1 MHQGKIFL
9 DMDGVLVDFWPRAK
23 AISGDTDPNSD
34 VLWTALN
41 KIPHYFNTLDIMA
54 GAKELFDSLY
64 GKYGSRC
71 EILTAMPKPKRNMP
85 TVRDDKI
92 AWIRRMLSDTIVINT
107 VVLTSHKQHYCTGPD
122 DILID
127 DSPRNIAEWRSRG
140 GIGILCKN
148 LTQVMAELRERG
160 IL

>member
-9 DMDGVLVDFWPRAK
+9 DMDGVLVDFWTRARSLCGI
-23 AISGDTDPNSD
+23 ANPDSD
-34 VLWTALN
+34 AMWAVLN
-41 KIPHYFNTLDIMA
+41 KVPHYFNTLDQMA
-54 GAKELFDSLY
+54 GAKNLFDRLY
-64 GKYGSRC
+64 GKYGDRC

-92 AWIRRMLSDTIVINT
+92 AWVRRFLSDTVVVNT

-127 DSPRNIAEWRSRG
+127 DSPKNIAEWRAKG
-140 GIGILCKN
+140 GIGILFEN
-148 LTQVMAELRERG
+148 LTQVMAELHERG